1 MIVGLIGYDS
11 IRKHLAACGYYTAEI
26 REKYYLRIADAYIDI
41 KEQRGQY
48 WLENIMKDRFAVS
61 MFGQKRLSRE
71 GGIEIVVKEL
81 CTRMARDG
89 CQVTCYNRS
98 GHHVSGAEYDN
109 KIEYDGIRQKFV
121 PTIERKGLAA
131 VSSSFFAALYSAFGK
146 YDVVHINTSF
156 LHIFFVVGF
165 HEIAT
170 GITVNSRLNNT
181 KSLNATYIFLNFN
194 LSHLLYLLLLLD
206 FFQVSAQCILP
217 SRKRS
222 KACLHQLALIQ
233 TTIERT
239 SSFAQTIL
247 RRGHWQ
253 DFRLPSSL
261 TVDFFVKSYQLM

>member
-1 MIVGLIGYDS
+1 MS
-11 IRKHLAACGYYTAEI
+11 INCIALGKRICFYRLKFNITQEKLAALTNC
-26 REKYYLRIADAYIDI
+26 
-41 KEQRGQY
+41 
-48 WLENIMKDRFAVS
+48 
-61 MFGQKRLSRE
+61 SRE
-71 GGIEIVVKEL
+71 YIAYLE
-81 CTRMARDG
+81 
-89 CQVTCYNRS
+89 S
-98 GHHVSGAEYDN
+98 GTKTPSL
-109 KIEYDGIRQKFV
+109 
-121 PTIERKGLAA
+121 PTLIDLA
-131 VSSSFFAALYSAFGK
+131 
-146 YDVVHINTSF
+146 
-156 LHIFFVVGF
+156 
-165 HEIAT
+165 
-170 GITVNSRLNNT
+170 
-181 KSLNATYIFLNFN
+181 N